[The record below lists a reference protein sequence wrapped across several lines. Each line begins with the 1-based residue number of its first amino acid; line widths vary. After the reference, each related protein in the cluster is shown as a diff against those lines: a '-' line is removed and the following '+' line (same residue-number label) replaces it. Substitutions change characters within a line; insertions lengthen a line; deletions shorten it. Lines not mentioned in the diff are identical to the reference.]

1 MKQAGVIL
9 ASASPRRRELLAAI
23 GVSFRA
29 VSAEVD
35 ETPRIGEDVS
45 DLVRRLALEKARRVA
60 GSEKESLV
68 IGADTLVAVGGRIL
82 GKPSD
87 AKEAAE
93 MLYSLS
99 GRSHDVLTG
108 LAFVKS
114 DELLEENCV
123 TISKVTFKNLSAV
136 TIEKYVATGEP
147 LGKAGAYAIQGLGAG
162 LIERHEGSFTNIV
175 GLPVTEL
182 LGFLLRFGTER
193 IKWEPLR

>member
-1 MKQAGVIL
+1 M
-9 ASASPRRRELLAAI
+9 LAAI